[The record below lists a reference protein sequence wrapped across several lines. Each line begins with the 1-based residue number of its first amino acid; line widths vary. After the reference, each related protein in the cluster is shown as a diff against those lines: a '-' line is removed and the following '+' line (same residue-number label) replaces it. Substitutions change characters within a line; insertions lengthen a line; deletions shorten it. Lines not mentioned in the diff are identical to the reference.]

1 MEIIIKDKITV
12 KNDVMRSCQLFGEV
26 NFQISFNGRLIK
38 IKQHT
43 EKNAKTNLIYLIDFV
58 LLIS

>member
-38 IKQHT
+38 IKKHT
-43 EKNAKTNLIYLIDFV
+43 EKNAKNNLIYLRLCSFN
-58 LLIS
+58 